1 MTRARSVARLGNSQA
16 FNVDSSLNVGI
27 NSTSPVEKLNVV
39 GVVSATSFFG
49 DGSSLSG
56 ISVDS
61 TSLKDSGGNIKVQ
74 ANPNGIVVTGVT
86 TSTSFSGNVTG
97 NVTGNASG
105 TAGGLSGTPDITVN
119 NTTGAAATFTTL
131 QATTYI
137 GIPPSGVDIT
147 SCLFT

>member
-49 DGSSLSG
+49 DGSALSG
-56 ISVDS
+56 IALDA
-61 TSLKDSGGNIKVQ
+61 TSLKDDGGNIKAQ

-86 TSTSFSGNVTG
+86 TSTSFSG

>member
-16 FNVDSSLNVGI
+16 FSVDSSLNVGI
-27 NSTSPVEKLNVV
+27 NSTSPAEKLNVV

-49 DGSSLSG
+49 DGSTLTG
-56 ISVDS
+56 IDA
-61 TSLKDSGGNIKVQ
+61 TALKDSGGNVKAQ
-74 ANPNGIVVTGVT
+74 ANPNGVVITGVT
-86 TSTSFSGNVTG
+86 TSTSFSGNVA
-97 NVTGNASG
+97 GNA
-105 TAGGLSGTPDITVN
+105 TGLSGTPDITVN

-137 GIPPSGVDIT
+137 GIAPGGTDIT

>member
-16 FNVDSSLNVGI
+16 LSVDSSLNVGV

-86 TSTSFSGNVTG
+86 TSTSFSGNVA
-97 NVTGNASG
+97 GNA
-105 TAGGLSGTPDITVN
+105 TGLSGTPDITVN

>member
-97 NVTGNASG
+97 NASG